1 MTTGSAARK
10 MDTQT
15 PRNAPGPDQE
25 LIDTGTSKRYVR
37 RDKRGRFTGGQVVIS
52 SSRRRP
58 RGGTSTGPNS
68 GPNAGRPQ
76 GAGSDR
82 RPTGG

>member
-10 MDTQT
+10 MDDSTLRST
-15 PRNAPGPDQE
+15 PAPDQE

-58 RGGTSTGPNS
+58 
-68 GPNAGRPQ
+68 NAGRPK
-76 GAGSDR
+76 GAGDTRDR